1 MKAEHILRR
10 KGRRT
15 ITIGPD
21 ATLKDASN
29 TLSEYNI
36 GALIVT
42 DETNQIVGVLSERD
56 IVRQISE
63 RGPVALRLSVEDALE
78 GKDTATCTPDDS
90 VKDLMEFVTRERVRH
105 LPVLND
111 GQLDGV
117 ISVGDLLKSRM
128 EEMETEKRVLRDRL
142 MGS

>member
-15 ITIGPD
+15 ITIAPD
-21 ATLKDASN
+21 VPLKEASD

-42 DETNQIVGVLSERD
+42 TENEQVIGVLSERD

-63 RGPVALRLSVEDALE
+63 RGPVALRLSVEKVIDDE
-78 GKDTATCTPDDS
+78 PATCTPDDN
-90 VKDLMEFVTRERVRH
+90 VKDLIEFVTRERVRH

-111 GQLDGV
+111 GTLDGI
-117 ISVGDLLKSRM
+117 ISVGDLLKTRM
-128 EEMETEKRVLRDRL
+128 EEMETEKKVLRDRL

>member
-1 MKAEHILRR
+1 MQAEHILRR

-21 ATLKDASN
+21 ATLKEASQ
-29 TLSEYNI
+29 TLSEHDI
-36 GALIVT
+36 GALVVT
-42 DETNQIVGVLSERD
+42 DEADQIVGVLSERD

-78 GKDTATCTPDDS
+78 GEAATCTPDDS

-111 GQLDGV
+111 GKLDGV

-128 EEMETEKRVLRDRL
+128 EEMETEKQVLRDRL

>member
-15 ITIGPD
+15 ITIDPD
-21 ATLKDASN
+21 APLKEASD

-42 DETNQIVGVLSERD
+42 DEDSQIVGVLSERD
-56 IVRQISE
+56 IVHQISE
-63 RGPVALRLSVEDALE
+63 RGPVALRLPVEKAIEDE
-78 GKDTATCTPDDS
+78 PATCTPDDN

-111 GQLDGV
+111 GELDGV

-128 EEMETEKRVLRDRL
+128 EEMETEKKVLRDRL

>member
-1 MKAEHILRR
+1 MQAEHILRR

-21 ATLKDASN
+21 ATLKEASN
-29 TLSEYNI
+29 MLSKHDI
-36 GALIVT
+36 GALVVT
-42 DETNQIVGVLSERD
+42 DETDRIVGVLSERD

-63 RGPVALRLSVEDALE
+63 RGPVALRLTVENAIEDE
-78 GKDTATCTPDDS
+78 PATCTPDDS

-111 GQLDGV
+111 GKLDGV

-128 EEMETEKRVLRDRL
+128 EEMETEKQVLRDRL

>member
-10 KGRRT
+10 KGTKT

-21 ATLKDASN
+21 ATLKEASRV
-29 TLSEYNI
+29 LSKHDI
-36 GALIVT
+36 GALVVT
-42 DETNQIVGVLSERD
+42 DDDGQILGVLSERD

-63 RGPVALRLSVEDALE
+63 RGPVALRLSVEKTIDDE
-78 GKDTATCTPDDS
+78 PATCTPDDK

-105 LPVLND
+105 LPVLKD
-111 GQLDGV
+111 GALNGV

>member
-15 ITIGPD
+15 ITVSPD
-21 ATLKDASN
+21 ATLKEASN
-29 TLSEYNI
+29 TLSEHNI

-42 DETNQIVGVLSERD
+42 DEANRIVGVLSERD
-56 IVRQISE
+56 IVHQISE
-63 RGPVALRLSVEDALE
+63 RGPVALRLSVENAVE
-78 GKDTATCTPDDS
+78 GDPATCTPDDS

-111 GQLDGV
+111 GTLDGI

-128 EEMETEKRVLRDRL
+128 EEMETEKQVLRDRL